1 MRVYASGREVFLEF
15 DECTPNYQV
24 YVDSLITTYT
34 SPLARLMSELISD
47 ILRQT
52 KTDMNF
58 NTAYIILQH
67 LTGNYKNKEPCKLIE
82 MHDRVPVA
90 IDGSKLV
97 SLELDDDVNNILGKG
112 KTF

>member
-1 MRVYASGREVFLEF
+1 MRVYTSGREVFLEF

>member
-58 NTAYIILQH
+58 NIVYTILQH
-67 LTGNYKNKEPCKLIE
+67 LTGNYKNKEPCKLIQ

>member
-1 MRVYASGREVFLEF
+1 MRVYASGRELFLEF

-24 YVDSLITTYT
+24 YVHSLITVYT
-34 SPLARLMSELISD
+34 NPLTRIMSKMISD

-52 KTDMNF
+52 KMDMNVD
-58 NTAYIILQH
+58 TMYMILQH
-67 LTGNYKNKEPCKLIE
+67 LTGNYKNKEPCKLIQ
-82 MHDRVPVA
+82 MRNRVPIA

-97 SLELDDDVNNILGKG
+97 SLELDDDINNILGKG

>member
-97 SLELDDDVNNILGKG
+97 SLELDDDINNILGKG

>member
-1 MRVYASGREVFLEF
+1 
-15 DECTPNYQV
+15 
-24 YVDSLITTYT
+24 
-34 SPLARLMSELISD
+34 MSKLISD

-58 NTAYIILQH
+58 NTVYTILQH
-67 LTGNYKNKEPCKLIE
+67 LTGNYKNKEPCKLIQ
-82 MHDRVPVA
+82 MHDRVPIA

>member
-1 MRVYASGREVFLEF
+1 MRVYATGRELFLEF

-24 YVDSLITTYT
+24 YVHSLITVYT
-34 SPLARLMSELISD
+34 NPLARLMSKMISD

-52 KTDMNF
+52 KTDMNVD
-58 NTAYIILQH
+58 TMYMILQH
-67 LTGNYKNKEPCKLIE
+67 LTGNYKNKEPCKLIQ
-82 MHDRVPVA
+82 MHDRVPIA

-97 SLELDDDVNNILGKG
+97 SLELDDDINNILGKG